1 MRGDVNVKQVE
12 ELYIYV
18 RKRIMNLV
26 IEKSCTLARHDFLSK
41 GLVLQQLQE
50 VEAHWVLEETHVGR
64 LLIWE
69 LVISFRIDITLPS
82 STSGSSD
89 S

>member
-1 MRGDVNVKQVE
+1 MRGNVNIKQVE

-18 RKRIMNLV
+18 RNRIMNLV

-64 LLIWE
+64 LLGWE
-69 LVISFRIDITLPS
+69 LENTFRIDITLPS
-82 STSGSSD
+82 STLGSSGS
-89 S
+89 